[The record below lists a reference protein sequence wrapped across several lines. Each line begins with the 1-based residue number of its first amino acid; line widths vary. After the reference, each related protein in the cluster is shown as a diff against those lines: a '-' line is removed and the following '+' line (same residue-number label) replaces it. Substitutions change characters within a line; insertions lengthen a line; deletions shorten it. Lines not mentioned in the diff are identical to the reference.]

1 LTPRTTPM
9 TPKKIL
15 RREMRSQAKMM
26 PRNEIAVD
34 ADADAVTD
42 TVTELE
48 V

>member
-9 TPKKIL
+9 TLKKIL

-26 PRNEIAVD
+26 PRNETAVD
-34 ADADAVTD
+34 ADAAEVTD
-42 TVTELE
+42 TVTVLE